1 MIHFTNAGHTFKN
14 GTVGLADINLQIDAG
29 EFVYIVGESGA
40 GKSTLTKLVL
50 RELVATQGTIRVD
63 GIDLAKLKKRRLPY
77 YRRKIGFVFQN
88 FRLLADRSA
97 WENVA
102 FACECIG
109 LPRREVVKRTREA
122 LEFVEL
128 LDRKLRVISEN
139 TDTEEEWF
147 TWTKRAFQ
155 SVYGFE
161 YQGDSLLLA
170 RENLFV
176 TFVEVYRERFG
187 KLPHLRQMKVIA
199 NIIAWNLWQM
209 DGTKYVVPGSCKENK
224 IEIISWFGSEEQID
238 LCPGCKSGNIRAHN
252 GIYSIIKD
260 WRSNQ
265 TMTFL
270 SMVRGGSA
278 NGSV

>member
-122 LEFVEL
+122 LEFVEH
-128 LDRKLRVISEN
+128 LDRKDHYPHELSGGEQQRVAIA
-139 TDTEEEWF
+139 
-147 TWTKRAFQ
+147 RAIVNKPQ
-155 SVYGFE
+155 I
-161 YQGDSLLLA
+161 
-170 RENLFV
+170 
-176 TFVEVYRERFG
+176 
-187 KLPHLRQMKVIA
+187 VIA
-199 NIIAWNLWQM
+199 DEPTGNL
-209 DGTKYVVPGSCKENK
+209 DPKHGEEIFSLFEAINSIGTTVMMATHDELLVDKHPHRVVT
-224 IEIISWFGSEEQID
+224 
-238 LCPGCKSGNIRAHN
+238 L
-252 GIYSIIKD
+252 
-260 WRSNQ
+260 
-265 TMTFL
+265 
-270 SMVRGGSA
+270 A
-278 NGSV
+278 NGRIVRDSTNGGYWLDVPDKN

>member
-109 LPRREVVKRTREA
+109 LPRREVVKRTCEA

-128 LDRKLRVISEN
+128 LDRKDHYPHELSGGEQQRVAIA
-139 TDTEEEWF
+139 
-147 TWTKRAFQ
+147 RAIVNKPQ
-155 SVYGFE
+155 I
-161 YQGDSLLLA
+161 
-170 RENLFV
+170 
-176 TFVEVYRERFG
+176 
-187 KLPHLRQMKVIA
+187 VIA
-199 NIIAWNLWQM
+199 DEPTGNL
-209 DGTKYVVPGSCKENK
+209 DPKHGEEIFSLFEAINSIGTTVMMATHDELLVDKHPHRVVT
-224 IEIISWFGSEEQID
+224 
-238 LCPGCKSGNIRAHN
+238 L
-252 GIYSIIKD
+252 
-260 WRSNQ
+260 
-265 TMTFL
+265 
-270 SMVRGGSA
+270 A
-278 NGSV
+278 NGRIVRDSTNGGYWLDVPDKN